1 MHFVA
6 FLPKIIQK
14 EMKFEIL
21 SLSLSLYI
29 YIWSF
34 WATLRSIWDLISNRK
49 SLIVFQIC
57 WVKILWDSWCC
68 ESYKKTSIGNWI
80 ESFHE
85 LNIPY
90 GSLVMDSLNLS
101 KATQLVSFDGMA
113 KGVAG
118 CKHSRVVVKS
128 KITWRCVE
136 HNAGILGFW
145 NFIGLDKQGSWWTI
159 SARPSWIKKF
169 VLLLFSF

>member
-1 MHFVA
+1 MLHFC
-6 FLPKIIQK
+6 LKLYK
-14 EMKFEIL
+14 KRWKLKSKFQFWFWCWD
-21 SLSLSLYI
+21 SLSLSLYIYI

-34 WATLRSIWDLISNRK
+34 WATLSSIWDLISNRK

-57 WVKILWDSWCC
+57 WVKILWDSWRR

-101 KATQLVSFDGMA
+101 KATRLVSFDGMA
-113 KGVAG
+113 EGVAG
-118 CKHSRVVVKS
+118 CKHSR
-128 KITWRCVE
+128 
-136 HNAGILGFW
+136 L
-145 NFIGLDKQGSWWTI
+145 
-159 SARPSWIKKF
+159 
-169 VLLLFSF
+169 